1 MLYARLTNEWY
12 ARDISKKRRISNK
25 IKGNSGEPMGPP
37 PYGYMKDP
45 DNAKRWIVDEEAA
58 AVVRRIF
65 DMTLSGLGTMQVAER
80 LEADY
85 NCIGVI
91 DIPADLPLPAPS
103 VSVNTRKGVTVTY
116 VPMPLA
122 S

>member
-1 MLYARLTNEWY
+1 MLNELIQY
-12 ARDISKKRRISNK
+12 IVVYPAEK
-25 IKGNSGEPMGPP
+25 IDGAWE
-37 PYGYMKDP
+37 
-45 DNAKRWIVDEEAA
+45 
-58 AVVRRIF
+58 
-65 DMTLSGLGTMQVAER
+65 QQ
-80 LEADY
+80 LEIHY
-85 NCIGVI
+85 NCIGII